1 MLCCKKTVGN
11 VTVAN
16 CVKNNPNTVTFMK
29 KLQLIF
35 IMLFLIST
43 TMLLF
48 GCNGAQYVFVQEQ
61 TLAKVQTSA
70 TDTIAACTVVDSDGE
85 AYVDDEL
92 GNVLKLKRGNTVELE
107 VNLSQADSLAFVA
120 NYYVLHN
127 GLNSSEISV
136 SVNGQ
141 EVLSRSSLPALWKN
155 ESDEFARDS
164 YGNEVTP
171 SQEKIEQWVS
181 TELFNYDCSTV
192 LAPVFAFNSGK
203 NTITITVI
211 AGGEFLLGDVQL
223 KSVKMPETY
232 AEYSQKYQSAKVG
245 SGVVVQEAEFF
256 AYKNNTMAIPVASGD
271 INTTGYETYTAKLNV
286 LSGLTEAYQSVSYK
300 LFVETD
306 GLYNLSLN
314 YKNSD
319 SNKTTFA
326 KITIDGE
333 APFQEL
339 LIYPFTQNSSYEEHV
354 LGGDTPY
361 SVYLTRGEHVVT
373 IKIDCSQTVES
384 TDELSEIIDKLND
397 IYLDLKKIA
406 GTIQDKNRE
415 WDPETDFPGKVEELK
430 SIYDALG
437 RINEQLKK
445 VNGADV
451 NYEALVFIQTAQ
463 KSIGGLLDDPYDI
476 PNNYATLSEGSG
488 SIVQTIANARNGI
501 LSTPLDIDKVILH
514 PAGEE
519 SGVQR
524 HGGFYGFWE
533 GVKRFFHSFVAD
545 YSVTTDEEKTI
556 QVWVARPS
564 TYVNLMQQMMDASD
578 FEERTGYS
586 VRFSVLADEGKLIL
600 SNAAD
605 IAPNA
610 VMGISNWLPYEMG
623 IRDITVDLTQFDDYG
638 EVISRFSEGAM
649 ISLIADGK
657 GLALPET
664 QDFYVMYYRKDVLD
678 KYDIDLPNT
687 WEDVI
692 DILPKLQRY
701 GLNFYI
707 PLSGSTSS
715 KSIMTTAPFIY
726 QYGGSLFSDDATSTT
741 IADENSLNAIK
752 LMTELYTL
760 YGLPQQINNFFDSF
774 RNGSLPIGI
783 STFDTYVRLSI
794 AAPEIQGKWGIALSP
809 GVLNEETGE
818 IERWQ
823 TGSATSMSLIKSG
836 SDDKDAAGWELL
848 KWWSSA
854 EVQTEFMNNLTML
867 YGKSYIWNSA
877 NLEAFN
883 NSIVFTEED
892 KEIILEQWE
901 WMREIP
907 KVPGWYMLE
916 RELSNAW
923 NSIVIDG
930 ENTRSVIENAVTT
943 IDKELVRKLEEFGYM
958 KDGQLVK
965 EYTITTLD
973 YIKKIKANS

>member
-1 MLCCKKTVGN
+1 
-11 VTVAN
+11 
-16 CVKNNPNTVTFMK
+16 MK

-48 GCNGAQYVFVQEQ
+48 GCNNATYVFVQEQ
-61 TLAKVQTSA
+61 TLSKVQTSA
-70 TDTIAACTVVDSDGE
+70 TDTVAECTVISGGE
-85 AYVDDEL
+85 EYVDQDL
-92 GNVLKLKRGNTVELE
+92 GTVRKLKRGDTVTLE
-107 VNLSQADSLAFVA
+107 ADLSRADSLSLVVT
-120 NYYVLHN
+120 YYVLHN
-127 GLNSSEISV
+127 GLNNSEISV
-136 SVNGQ
+136 SVNGN
-141 EVLSRSSLPALWKN
+141 EVLARASLPALWKN
-155 ESDEFARDS
+155 ESNEFARDS

-171 SQEKIEQWVS
+171 TQTKIEEWV
-181 TELFNYDCSTV
+181 TAELYGYDCSTV
-192 LAPVFAFNSGK
+192 LAPVFEFQSGK
-203 NTITITVI
+203 NVVQFTVI
-211 AGGEFLLGDVQL
+211 AGGEFLIGNVKLAAVQ
-223 KSVKMPETY
+223 MPESY
-232 AEYSQKYQSAKVG
+232 ADYAQKYQSAQVG

-256 AYKNNTMAIPVASGD
+256 ASKNNTMAIPVASGD

-286 LSGLTEAYQSVSYK
+286 LSGLTTAYQTVSYK
-300 LFVETD
+300 MIAETD
-306 GLYNLSLN
+306 GLYNLSVN
-314 YKNSD
+314 YKNGD
-319 SNKTTFA
+319 ANKTTFA
-326 KITIDGE
+326 KITVDGKT
-333 APFQEL
+333 PFKEL
-339 LIYPFTQNSSYEEHV
+339 LIYPFPQNSSYEEHV
-354 LGGDTPY
+354 LGGDSPY
-361 SVYLTRGEHVVT
+361 AIWLEKGEHVIT
-373 IKIDCSQTVES
+373 FKIDCSQTVES
-384 TDELSEIIDKLND
+384 TDKLGDIVGELND

-406 GTIQDKNRE
+406 GTVQDNNRE
-415 WDPETDFPGKVEELK
+415 WDPENDFPGVVEKLKKIYRQLGEINDELK
-430 SIYDALG
+430 L
-437 RINEQLKK
+437 
-445 VNGADV
+445 VNGTDV

-476 PNNYATLSEGSG
+476 PNNYSTLSEGSG

-501 LSTPLDIDKVILH
+501 LSTPLDLDKVILH
-514 PAGEE
+514 PAGSP
-519 SGVQR
+519 SGVER
-524 HGGFYGFWE
+524 HGGFYGFCE

-545 YSVTTDEEKTI
+545 YSVTTDDEKTI

-578 FEERTGYS
+578 FEKTTGYT

-600 SNAAD
+600 SNAAN
-605 IAPNA
+605 IAPHA

-623 IRDITVDLTQFDDYG
+623 IRDITVDLTQYSDYG
-638 EVISRFSEGAM
+638 QVISRFSEGAM

-664 QDFYVMYYRKDVLD
+664 QDFYVMYYRKDILE
-678 KYDIDLPNT
+678 KYGIDLPDT

-692 DILPKLQRY
+692 GILPKLQRY
-701 GLNFYI
+701 GLNFYL

-726 QYGGSLFSDDATSTT
+726 QYGGTLFSADATKTT

-760 YGLPQQINNFFDSF
+760 YGLPQQISSFFDSF

-809 GVLNEETGE
+809 GVLNEETGVV
-818 IERWQ
+818 ERWQ
-823 TGSATSMSLIKSG
+823 TGSATSMTLIKSG
-836 SDDKDAAGWELL
+836 SDEKDAAGWELL

-854 EVQTEFMNNLTML
+854 EVQTEFMNKLTML
-867 YGKSYIWNSA
+867 FGKSYIWNSA

-883 NSIVFTEED
+883 NSIVFSEED
-892 KEIILEQWE
+892 KEIILNQWE

-923 NSIVIDG
+923 NKIVIDG

-943 IDKELVRKLEEFGYM
+943 IDKELIRKLEEFGYY
-958 KDGQLVK
+958 KDGKLVK
-965 EYTITTLD
+965 EYTLTTLD